1 MRSIPAPTACEQ
13 GGRVE
18 VLIPNIGGRRRRS
31 PSRCRRAEKEE
42 SFRAPTSGEGG
53 LFAGVTGPIEEDEYF
68 PAARGR
74 KGRVLRGA
82 ARMRSTHS
90 RRAALVGT
98 LSPYPP
104 DSHPSIAREITVL
117 PFHLSSQVCTVSGT
131 ELVARDTKLYHPL
144 DLVRSSG

>member
-18 VLIPNIGGRRRRS
+18 VLIPNTGGRRRRS
-31 PSRCRRAEKEE
+31 PSRCRRAEEE
-42 SFRAPTSGEGG
+42 SFRTPTSGGG

-68 PAARGR
+68 PAARGG

-90 RRAALVGT
+90 RQAVLVGT
-98 LSPYPP
+98 LPSYPL

-117 PFHLSSQVCTVSGT
+117 PFHLSSQVGTVSGT
-131 ELVARDTKLYHPL
+131 ELVARGTKLYHLL